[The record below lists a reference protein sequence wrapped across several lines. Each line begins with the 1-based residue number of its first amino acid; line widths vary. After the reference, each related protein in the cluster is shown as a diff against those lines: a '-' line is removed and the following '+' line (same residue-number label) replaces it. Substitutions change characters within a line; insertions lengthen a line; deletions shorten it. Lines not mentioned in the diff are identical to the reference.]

1 MRQFFPTNGF
11 YQLNRKDYYRPQ
23 IKRKN
28 DNNKEEPS
36 EIRQSLSTVSS
47 ETRKDIFHEVLKIF
61 LNIEEQFKQV

>member
-11 YQLNRKDYYRPQ
+11 YQLSKNGDYVP
-23 IKRKN
+23 KEN
-28 DNNKEEPS
+28 DNNREEPS
-36 EIRQSLSTVSS
+36 EITQSLSTVDS